1 VNKNIIIT
9 FFILLSGACVA
20 AWLLVMPANHDNHD
34 DHHGHLAEEE
44 ESVAKGPMGGRL
56 LQQEGFAVEMT
67 LFEKGIPPEF
77 HIYSYFNDKAVA
89 PSDVS
94 LEIRLA
100 RLGGQIDIF
109 NFKPKGGYLRGDG
122 VVTEPHSFDITV
134 SARYQGKDYQW
145 QLETY
150 EGRVQIA
157 NEIALASQIKTSKAG
172 PRNIQER
179 LNLTGEV
186 QVDPNRI
193 SHVRA
198 RFPGVVKKIEK
209 ALGQSVRRGEL
220 LANIQSNESLQNYA
234 LKAPISGIIMQRN
247 LQVGEATGS
256 EALFTIVDLSEVWI
270 ELDLFDKDLQR
281 VKQGQT
287 AQIETLSG
295 QSVVGTINWLSPI
308 AAHASQ
314 SIQAR
319 VVLKNPSGEFRPGQ
333 FVRGSVITGE
343 HAVPLAVRQS
353 AIQGFRDFQVV
364 FARFDDTYEVR
375 MLELGRS
382 DHDWIE
388 VLGGLKAGTE
398 YVTDN
403 SYLIKADIEK
413 SGASHD
419 H

>member
-1 VNKNIIIT
+1 VNKNITIT
-9 FFILLSGACVA
+9 FFILLSGAFIA
-20 AWLLVMPANHDNHD
+20 AWLLITPAHHSNHD
-34 DHHGHLAEEE
+34 DHDHHNADEEE
-44 ESVAKGPMGGRL
+44 QVAKGPMGGRL
-56 LQQEGFAVEMT
+56 LQQDGFAIEIT
-67 LFEKGIPPEF
+67 LFEKGMPPEF
-77 HIYSYFNDKAVA
+77 HIYPYFNDKAVE
-89 PSDVS
+89 PTDVS

-109 NFKPKGGYLRGDG
+109 NFEPKNGYLRGDG
-122 VVTEPHSFDITV
+122 VVTEPHSFDVAV

-145 QLETY
+145 QFETY

-157 NEIALASQIKTSKAG
+157 NEIAIESQIKTSKAG
-172 PRNIQER
+172 PRNIKER

-186 QVDPNRI
+186 QIDPNRI

-209 ALGQSVRRGEL
+209 ALGQTVRRGDL
-220 LANIQSNESLQNYA
+220 LAQIQSDESLQNYA

-247 LQVGEATGS
+247 LQVGEATGN
-256 EALFTIVDLSEVWI
+256 EALFTIVDLSEVWV
-270 ELDLFDKDLQR
+270 ELNLFDKDLQR

-287 AQIETLSG
+287 VQIETLSG
-295 QSVVGTINWLSPI
+295 QSVDGTISWLSPT

-319 VVLKNPSGEFRPGQ
+319 VVLKNRAGAFRPGQ

-343 HAVPLAVRQS
+343 HAVPLAVHQS
-353 AIQGFRDFQVV
+353 AIQRFRDFQVV

-382 DHDWIE
+382 DHDWVE
-388 VLGGLKAGTE
+388 VLGGLKTGTE

>member
-9 FFILLSGACVA
+9 FFILLSGAFVA
-20 AWLLVMPANHDNHD
+20 AWLLITPVHHSND
-34 DHHGHLAEEE
+34 DHQGHLDAEKEQT
-44 ESVAKGPMGGRL
+44 AKGPMGGRL
-56 LQQEGFAVEMT
+56 LQQDGFSIEIT

-77 HIYSYFNDKAVA
+77 HVYSYFNDKAIA

-100 RLGGQIDIF
+100 RLGGQVDIF
-109 NFKPKGGYLRGDG
+109 NFKPKGDYLRGDG
-122 VVTEPHSFDITV
+122 VVTEPHSFDVTV
-134 SARYQGKDYQW
+134 SARYQEKDYQW
-145 QLETY
+145 QFETY

-157 NEIALASQIKTSKAG
+157 NEIAIESQIKTSKAG
-172 PRNIQER
+172 PRDIKER

-209 ALGQSVRRGEL
+209 ALGQPVRRGDL
-220 LANIQSNESLQNYA
+220 LAHIQSNESLQNYT

-247 LQVGEATGS
+247 LQVGEATGN

-287 AQIETLSG
+287 VQIETLSG
-295 QSVVGTINWLSPI
+295 QSVDGTISWLSPM
-308 AAHASQ
+308 ATHASQ

-319 VVLKNPSGEFRPGQ
+319 VALKNPTGAFRPGQ

-382 DHDWIE
+382 DHDWVE

>member
-9 FFILLSGACVA
+9 FFILLSGAFVA
-20 AWLLVMPANHDNHD
+20 AWLLITPAHHSDHDNHD
-34 DHHGHLAEEE
+34 GHDDEEE
-44 ESVAKGPMGGRL
+44 QVAKGPMGGRL
-56 LQQEGFAVEMT
+56 LQQDGFAIEIT

-77 HIYSYFNDKAVA
+77 HVYSYFNDKAIA
-89 PSDVS
+89 PVDVS
-94 LEIRLA
+94 LEIKLA

-122 VVTEPHSFDITV
+122 VVTEPHSFDVTV

-145 QLETY
+145 QFETH

-157 NEIALASQIKTSKAG
+157 NEIAIESQIKTSKAG
-172 PRNIQER
+172 PRDIKER

-209 ALGQSVRRGEL
+209 ALGQPVRRGDL
-220 LANIQSNESLQNYA
+220 LAQIQSNESLQNYT

-247 LQVGEATGS
+247 LQVGEATGN

-270 ELDLFDKDLQR
+270 ELNLFDKDLQR

-287 AQIETLSG
+287 VQIETLSG
-295 QSVVGTINWLSPI
+295 QAVDGTISWLSPM
-308 AAHASQ
+308 ATHASQ

-319 VVLKNPSGEFRPGQ
+319 VVLKNPTGAFRPGQ

-353 AIQGFRDFQVV
+353 AIQRFRDFQVV

-382 DHDWIE
+382 DHDWVE

>member
-1 VNKNIIIT
+1 MNKNIIIT
-9 FFILLSGACVA
+9 FFILLSGAFVA
-20 AWLLVMPANHDNHD
+20 VWLFITPAYHSND
-34 DHHGHLAEEE
+34 DHDGHLDVEKVEIT
-44 ESVAKGPMGGRL
+44 KGPMGGRL
-56 LQQEGFAVEMT
+56 LQKDGFAIEIT

-77 HIYSYFNDKAVA
+77 HVYSYFNDKAIA
-89 PSDVS
+89 PLDVS
-94 LEIRLA
+94 LEIKLA

-109 NFKPKGGYLRGDG
+109 NFEPKNGYLRGDG
-122 VVTEPHSFDITV
+122 VVTEPHSFDLTV
-134 SARYQGKDYQW
+134 SASYQGKDYQW
-145 QLETY
+145 QFETY

-157 NEIALASQIKTSKAG
+157 NEIAIESQIKTSQAG
-172 PRNIQER
+172 PRDIKER

-209 ALGQSVRRGEL
+209 ALGQSVRRGDL
-220 LANIQSNESLQNYA
+220 LAQIQSNESLQNYT

-247 LQVGEATGS
+247 LQVGEATGN

-270 ELDLFDKDLQR
+270 ELNLFDKDLQR

-287 AQIETLSG
+287 VQIETLSG
-295 QSVVGTINWLSPI
+295 QSVDGTISWLSPM
-308 AAHASQ
+308 ATHASQ

-319 VVLKNPSGEFRPGQ
+319 VVLKNPTVAFRPGQ

-343 HAVPLAVRQS
+343 HAVPLAVHQS
-353 AIQGFRDFQVV
+353 AIQRFRDFQVV

-382 DHDWIE
+382 DHDWVE

>member
-9 FFILLSGACVA
+9 FFILLSGAFVA
-20 AWLLVMPANHDNHD
+20 AWLLITPAHHSDHD
-34 DHHGHLAEEE
+34 GHNDEEE
-44 ESVAKGPMGGRL
+44 QVAKGPMGGRL
-56 LQQEGFAVEMT
+56 LQQDGFALEIT

-77 HIYSYFNDKAVA
+77 HVYSYFNDKAIA
-89 PSDVS
+89 PVDVS

-100 RLGGQIDIF
+100 RLGGQVDIF
-109 NFKPKGGYLRGDG
+109 NFKPKGDYLRGDG
-122 VVTEPHSFDITV
+122 VVTEPHSFDVTV

-145 QLETY
+145 QFETY

-157 NEIALASQIKTSKAG
+157 NEIAIESQIKTSQAG
-172 PRNIQER
+172 PRDIKER

-186 QVDPNRI
+186 QLDPNRI

-209 ALGQSVRRGEL
+209 ALGQPVRRGDL
-220 LANIQSNESLQNYA
+220 LAQIQSNESLQNYT

-247 LQVGEATGS
+247 LQVGEATGN

-270 ELDLFDKDLQR
+270 ELNLFDKDLQR

-287 AQIETLSG
+287 VQIETLSG
-295 QSVVGTINWLSPI
+295 QSVDGTISWLSPM
-308 AAHASQ
+308 ATHASQ

-319 VVLKNPSGEFRPGQ
+319 VVLKNPTGAFRPGQ

-353 AIQGFRDFQVV
+353 AIQRFRDFQVV

-382 DHDWIE
+382 DHDWVE

-398 YVTDN
+398 YVTHN